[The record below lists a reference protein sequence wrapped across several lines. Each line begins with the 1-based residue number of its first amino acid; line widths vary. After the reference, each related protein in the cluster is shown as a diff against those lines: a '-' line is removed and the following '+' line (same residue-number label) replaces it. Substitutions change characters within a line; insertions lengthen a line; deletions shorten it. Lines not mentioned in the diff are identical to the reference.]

1 MKTVTYAVLANWAIK
16 SDDCRTKDLLGIVHK
31 GSLYQKS
38 RERERER
45 RGAERERERGG
56 DRERA
61 RGGFSWHTGILE
73 LMVIFGDQ

>member
-45 RGAERERERGG
+45 GGGQREREREEATE
-56 DRERA
+56 REREGDF
-61 RGGFSWHTGILE
+61 RGTQGF
-73 LMVIFGDQ
+73 